1 MDYRLICSLPLLVFS
16 SPPLTFEF
24 KLDLLLPLLSFHVY
38 TSSRFSCH
46 WMALQFSY
54 NHPVLQFICLCLH
67 SLWSDRRNPVS
78 PGRLTEKRNTV
89 TFMGMQIH
97 SWMSILS
104 DSLFSLLF
112 FLLLHSFSLRES
124 LMPLPVSFLPY
135 IFLIPILM
143 CFPSQEP
150 KRESLSRQWL
160 KVLLFFDEEETVLF
174 PNIDSFPLWCK

>member
-112 FLLLHSFSLRES
+112 FLLLHSFSRRES
-124 LMPLPVSFLPY
+124 LSCHYLSLFCN
-135 IFLIPILM
+135 IFFFIPILM
-143 CFPSQEP
+143 CLPSQEP
-150 KRESLSRQWL
+150 KRESVSRQWL
-160 KVLLFFDEEETVLF
+160 KVLLFFDE
-174 PNIDSFPLWCK
+174 